1 MSSAMWVTNMY
12 STFVEILMNHLSWVD
27 IASWSCVNVPWICAL
42 LTWPTFLVCG
52 CWPHFPAAH
61 DMASA
66 DYALMWFSLE
76 HSLLSRLISSLSFS
90 LPLSPM
96 ACGSDMITGSFRDK
110 PDTVWTPRSPGEVL
124 SHQTWSIAT
133 FCVGIVE
140 DKGTLSRCTDDLHSS
155 FAFQIIGKGN
165 ERFKSGLL
173 RMSSETLF
181 SVLLFSLSIHCLI
194 SHSRFDHYHQP
205 TPPFSFTVF
214 HLSDLFNL
222 SWLTMPAMF

>member
-124 SHQTWSIAT
+124 SHQTWSKAT

-140 DKGTLSRCTDDLHSS
+140 DKRTLSRCTDDLHSS
-155 FAFQIIGKGN
+155 FAFQIIGRGN

-173 RMSSETLF
+173 RMPLETLF